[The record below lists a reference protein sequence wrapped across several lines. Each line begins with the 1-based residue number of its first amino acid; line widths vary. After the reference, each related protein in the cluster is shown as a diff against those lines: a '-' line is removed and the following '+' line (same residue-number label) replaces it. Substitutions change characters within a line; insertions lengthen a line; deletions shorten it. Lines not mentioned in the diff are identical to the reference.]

1 MQFEKKNNLKNESL
15 MRNKW
20 LLILSLLLTAVLN
33 GQSLEDFVDLAL
45 NNHPQ
50 IKSGDLKVQV
60 MQSRENQM
68 VSYDDPVLSAGYN
81 VVPNS
86 MEKFNISLMQNF
98 SWFGTAKQQKL
109 VAKLE
114 STSEEYEFILLKRQI
129 EVDVSS
135 LYFQLQE
142 MEQLIELQRENRDLY
157 NHLETLA
164 TNNLS
169 STKGTMVDVIRAEL
183 AKENAILEIELLEQ
197 KRNSLKV
204 SLNLLT
210 GREPDM
216 KIELIPVHFSGLKIE
231 SAVEQHPEI
240 SGVDAKIKGNE
251 ALKKAV
257 QKESMPNLGIG
268 IEYMRM
274 EPDRNEFMPMLSV
287 SVPIFRKKY
296 NARMAETDLL
306 KKSFEF
312 EKEWTQNRLLRERN
326 RVNTEIS
333 QAEAEMNLYDNQIL
347 KAAQAKELLINYYS
361 SSGEDFQEIIRVQQE
376 ELNYKIQKI
385 GAETRALQLAKEWEY
400 LNDTSKI

>member
-1 MQFEKKNNLKNESL
+1 

-50 IKSGDLKVQV
+50 IKSGDLKVQA

>member
-1 MQFEKKNNLKNESL
+1 

>member
-50 IKSGDLKVQV
+50 IKSGDLKVQA

>member
-1 MQFEKKNNLKNESL
+1 
-15 MRNKW
+15 
-20 LLILSLLLTAVLN
+20 
-33 GQSLEDFVDLAL
+33 
-45 NNHPQ
+45 
-50 IKSGDLKVQV
+50 
-60 MQSRENQM
+60 
-68 VSYDDPVLSAGYN
+68 
-81 VVPNS
+81 
-86 MEKFNISLMQNF
+86 
-98 SWFGTAKQQKL
+98 
-109 VAKLE
+109 
-114 STSEEYEFILLKRQI
+114 
-129 EVDVSS
+129 
-135 LYFQLQE
+135 
-142 MEQLIELQRENRDLY
+142 
-157 NHLETLA
+157 
-164 TNNLS
+164 
-169 STKGTMVDVIRAEL
+169 EL

>member
-109 VAKLE
+109 VAELE